1 VIDTDRD
8 ALVKY
13 LQDQGIPCGVYYP
26 IPLHLQK
33 AYTSDQDKEEDFA
46 VTNRLIKEVISLP
59 MHSELEEEQIK
70 TICEHVLA
78 FMN

>member
-1 VIDTDRD
+1 
-8 ALVKY
+8 
-13 LQDQGIPCGVYYP
+13 
-26 IPLHLQK
+26 LHLQK
-33 AYTSDQDKEEDFA
+33 AYTSDQYKEEDFA